1 MRGILPFAV
10 ASRKMSAVSAAQPLE
25 KVVYLNFL
33 RRPHQQ
39 AVHDALAKHRFACVV
54 MHRRA
59 GKTAGALSEL
69 VEGALGAKRPASRFG
84 YLAPSYQQAKR
95 IAWDSEWG
103 IKRFTA
109 PIPGMGYHETELR
122 VDFPNG
128 SRIQLG
134 GAENIDAWRGVYWD
148 GVVIDEPA
156 QIDKRFWP
164 EIIRPALSDRGGW
177 ALFIG
182 TPQGEDYFYDLFS
195 NARAGQDPEWSAL
208 LYRWN
213 DTNIL
218 PASEIDSARR
228 NMSEEAFAREYEC
241 SFTAGVE
248 GAYYARLMD
257 EVDRQGRVMNVRYDP
272 RYPVRT
278 AWDLGYG
285 DATAIW
291 MAQTVGNEVR
301 LLRYIQDRGQ
311 PLRFYHEQL
320 AKTGY
325 SIIQD
330 ILPHD
335 AGAHELGTGQ
345 SREETLRSLG
355 RNPRVLP
362 IVKKDDQIEA
372 VRNLI
377 PRCVFDAEGTA
388 LGRKALRHY
397 RVDTNRRTGE
407 GRLPL
412 HDQWS
417 HGADAFAQLAVGLR
431 YASLVKKPRRVP
443 DVRWIT

>member
-1 MRGILPFAV
+1 M
-10 ASRKMSAVSAAQPLE
+10 AAAEQ
-25 KVVYLNFL
+25 VVYLNFT
-33 RRPHQQ
+33 RRPHQE
-39 AVHDALAKHRFACVV
+39 AVHEALGRHRFVATV

-59 GKTAGALSEL
+59 GKTAGSLSEL
-69 VEGALGAKRPASRFG
+69 VEGALGAKKPASRFG

-103 IKRFTA
+103 IKRFTS
-109 PIPGMGYHETELR
+109 PIPGMSYHETELR

-134 GAENIDAWRGVYWD
+134 GAENIDSWRGVYWD

-156 QIDKRFWP
+156 QIDPRFWP

-182 TPQGEDYFYDLFS
+182 TPSGEDYFYDLFS
-195 NARAGQDPEWSAL
+195 KARSGQDPEWAGL

-213 DTNIL
+213 DTHIL
-218 PASEIDSARR
+218 PASEIESARR

-257 EVDRQGRVMNVRYDP
+257 EVDRQGRVMTVRYDP
-272 RYPVRT
+272 RYPART

-291 MAQTVGNEVR
+291 IVQSVGNEVR
-301 LLRYIQDRGQ
+301 VLRYFEDRGQ
-311 PLRFYHEQL
+311 PLRHYHEFL
-320 AKTGY
+320 SKTGI

-362 IVKKDDQIEA
+362 IVKKEDQIEA
-372 VRNLI
+372 VRNLL
-377 PRCVFDAEGTA
+377 PRCVFDGEGTS
-388 LGRKALRHY
+388 LGRKHLRHY
-397 RVDTNRRTGE
+397 RVDKNRRTGE
-407 GRLPL
+407 GRGPL
-412 HDQWS
+412 HDEHS

-431 YASLVKKPRRVP
+431 HASLVKRPLRKPSTA
-443 DVRWIT
+443 WIT